1 MADTVYEWGMTSLV
15 GGDIDWEANDIYVA
29 LIDTADYTLDSVN
42 DQFLSDIPAPA
53 IVATSGV
60 LANRVV
66 TAGVATA
73 DDASFSSVTGD
84 TCEAL
89 VVYQYTGVD
98 ATSRLIAYID
108 SAAGLPLTPSGGD
121 VTVAWTG
128 GVVFYLSG
136 LQPSSVPTVVA
147 DETERLALT
156 AADGELVWQTDTNEL
171 YIYADGATPSW
182 ELVYPATSSGVTVV
196 ADSAARLILDAADG
210 DLVWQTDTN
219 ELHVY
224 ADAATPVWELVYPV
238 PTTSLSIDN
247 PDLWGTNLGYDEEFN
262 DFSSSLPDG
271 WQWQNQSTSTFS
283 QSFGK
288 GIIAAPAV
296 SGTQWR
302 GIVRPVPTP
311 SSYELVTKMSWTSRA
326 GSEVAVGLGFQ
337 DSGTNLLTFY
347 WYSLNGTNETY
358 LVSWTNYSGGG
369 PSVKAGPVVTSPIGM
384 PQYLRIRKNSSTSYD
399 FAYSHDGV
407 MWYTLISGYNVSA
420 VLTPV
425 NVGFMG
431 YNSANYAWNMGLE
444 WFRVRNIGWTPTP

>member
-1 MADTVYEWGMTSLV
+1 MADTVYEWGMTALAS
-15 GGDIDWEANDIYVA
+15 GDIDWLVDDIKVA
-29 LIDTADYTLDSVN
+29 LVDAADYTVDAVN
-42 DQFLSDIPAPA
+42 DQYLSDIPGAA
-53 IVATSGV
+53 IVATSAALTGK
-60 LANRVV
+60 AV
-66 TAGVATA
+66 TSGVATA
-73 DDASFSSVTGD
+73 DDASFTSVSGD
-84 TCEAL
+84 VAEAL
-89 VVYQYTGVD
+89 VVYQSTGVS
-98 ATSRLIAYID
+98 ATSRLITYID
-108 SAAGLPLTPSGGD
+108 SATGLPITPTGGD
-121 VTVAWTG
+121 VTVEWTG

-136 LQPSSVPTVVA
+136 LQSSLPTVVA
-147 DETERLALT
+147 DETERLAM
-156 AADGELVWQTDTNEL
+156 
-171 YIYADGATPSW
+171 
-182 ELVYPATSSGVTVV
+182 TSS
-196 ADSAARLILDAADG
+196 DG

-219 ELHVY
+219 ELYVY
-224 ADAATPVWELVYPV
+224 ADAATPSWERVYPAGD
-238 PTTSLSIDN
+238 TQLSIDN

-271 WQWQNQSTSTFS
+271 WSWQNQSTSTFS